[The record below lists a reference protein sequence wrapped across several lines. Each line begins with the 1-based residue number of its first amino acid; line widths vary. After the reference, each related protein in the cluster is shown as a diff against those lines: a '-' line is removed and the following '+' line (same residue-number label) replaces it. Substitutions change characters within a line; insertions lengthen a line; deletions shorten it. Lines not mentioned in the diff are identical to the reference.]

1 MSKNLTTS
9 ILKKAI
15 ITISLLS
22 VLAVG
27 TIASSY
33 AASSLKVQN
42 NFTISQYDSKSF
54 TTNSSSAGTLVDV
67 ASSYPTIYNGYS
79 YAEGEAYVLNIPSQE
94 ESPRRNYYMQKNNP
108 ASVTINYGSVKSG
121 NSIHFFQN
129 IAGGG
134 FKVAS
139 LETLLYRN

>member
-1 MSKNLTTS
+1 MPKNLTTS

-27 TIASSY
+27 TIASSF
-33 AASSLKVQN
+33 AATSLKVQN
-42 NFTISQYDSKSF
+42 NFSISQYDSKSF

-79 YAEGEAYVLNIPSQE
+79 YSEGEAYVLNIPTQE
-94 ESPRRNYYMQKNNP
+94 SSPTQVYYMQKNNP
-108 ASVTINYGSVKSG
+108 ASVTINYGRVGSG
-121 NSIHFFQN
+121 SSIHFFQN
-129 IAGGG
+129 IGGGG

-139 LETLLYRN
+139 LETLRYS